1 MIPKSIRP
9 SITRAAL
16 RRGLRDERGTAAVE
30 FALLLTILVMLLL
43 GTFDFGRIFDAW
55 LVATNAAREGAR
67 YGAIY
72 GADPNISTATVISDS
87 TSKVNALFVPGTG
100 EFGSRTDLGVETVN
114 VQFPSGRKIGQP
126 VEATVTV
133 QVQLGP
139 YIRDLIFKGSPYI
152 TVTGK
157 ATMRI

>member
-1 MIPKSIRP
+1 MIPRSIRP
-9 SITRAAL
+9 SVIRKPPRRWL
-16 RRGLRDERGTAAVE
+16 REQHGTAAVE
-30 FALLLTILVMLLL
+30 FALLMSILLMLLL
-43 GTFDFGRIFDAW
+43 GIFDFGRVFDAW

-72 GADPNISTATVISDS
+72 GADPDLSTADVVSNA

-100 EFGSRTDLGVETVN
+100 EFGSRTDIGVGTVS

-139 YIRDLIFKGSPYI
+139 YIRDLIFNGNPSI